1 MFANPASLLEHAAL
15 LSSLLVE
22 AGYTGELTGTIAAA
36 GGPPTGDEYS
46 ETSSDTLLAALY
58 LHGRSVARASLQ
70 EDIGS
75 LRLAQLLSAGLL
87 VVEAGGAVRSPVQ
100 VYPLKLHR
108 GGSAETAAPLLL
120 CTDWDVASVG
130 DERRDAVMPIGVDSL
145 TLALGLSP
153 AAVAGR
159 SVLDVCCGSGV
170 LGLVAARLGAARVL
184 CTDVSLRAV
193 CFARFNAALNGF
205 AEACVTAAQGD
216 GYEPALARAAGAMAG
231 GGGGGGCDVGGDA
244 ARYDVILSNPPFV
257 AVPTSLRLEHATAL
271 YVSGGDDGADIVRLL
286 VRGAAEVLAA
296 SGLLL
301 IVAQLANISSAHETL
316 HAQMHASVGATR
328 LTVVY
333 DDRHTQQRRAYAA
346 GRARDLP
353 GVTTSAY
360 AAALAEAGVETMGFG
375 VVVAQRLGGGAGG
388 SCHDSGGGARSL
400 RLQTAG
406 GTAATATML
415 VGRGREMLQRCILG
429 EDAGIEVQGEQGQP
443 QVEPGNSDEAAAV
456 EWMSKRGNVASW
468 LATGG
473 FGIRV

>member
-1 MFANPASLLEHAAL
+1 MFVNTHSAMLVEHAAL
-15 LSSLLVE
+15 LSSLLAE
-22 AGYTGELTGTIAAA
+22 ANYSGEEKGTVAAA

-46 ETSSDTLLAALY
+46 ETSSDAPLAALY
-58 LHGRSVARASLQ
+58 LHGRSVARTSL
-70 EDIGS
+70 EGDIGP
-75 LRLAQLLSAGLL
+75 LRLSQLLSAGLL
-87 VVEAGGAVRSPVQ
+87 VVEASGAVRSPVQ
-100 VYPLKLHR
+100 VYPLKLHC
-108 GGSAETAAPLLL
+108 GSTAEAAAPLLL

-130 DERRDAVMPIGVDSL
+130 NERRDAVMPIGVDSL
-145 TLALGLSP
+145 TLALGLPP

-159 SVLDVCCGSGV
+159 SVLDMCCGSGV
-170 LGLVAARLGAARVL
+170 LGLVAARYGAVRVL
-184 CTDVSLRAV
+184 CTDVSPRAV
-193 CFARFNAALNGF
+193 RFARFNAALNGF
-205 AEACVTAAQGD
+205 EEHHVTTAQGA
-216 GYEPALARAAGAMAG
+216 GYEPALAAATAGSAGCDDRDTG
-231 GGGGGGCDVGGDA
+231 GGHA

-257 AVPTSLRLEHATAL
+257 AVPASLPLEHATAL

-286 VRGAAEVLAA
+286 VRGAAEVLTAG
-296 SGLLL
+296 GLLL

-316 HAQMHASVGATR
+316 HAQMHVVGHAAR

-375 VVVAQRLGGGAGG
+375 VVVARLVGGGGG
-388 SCHDSGGGARSL
+388 DSCDGSSGGARRL
-400 RLQTAG
+400 RLRVAG

-429 EDAGIEVQGEQGQP
+429 DDDGFEEQGEAQEKPREG
-443 QVEPGNSDEAAAV
+443 DEAAG
-456 EWMSKRGNVASW
+456 SKAVASW

-473 FGIRV
+473 FGVRV

>member
-22 AGYTGELTGTIAAA
+22 ADYTGEETGTIAAA

-87 VVEAGGAVRSPVQ
+87 IVEAGGAVRSPVQ

-108 GGSAETAAPLLL
+108 GAAPLLL

-193 CFARFNAALNGF
+193 RFARFNAALNGF

-216 GYEPALARAAGAMAG
+216 GYEPALAMAA
-231 GGGGGGCDVGGDA
+231 GGGGGCDVGGGA

-316 HAQMHASVGATR
+316 HAQMHASGDAAR

-333 DDRHTQQRRAYAA
+333 DDRHTQHRRAYAA

-429 EDAGIEVQGEQGQP
+429 ECAGIEVQGEQGQP
-443 QVEPGNSDEAAAV
+443 QVEPGDSDEAAAV
-456 EWMSKRGNVASW
+456 ERMSKRGNVASW